1 MSPDA
6 DDGALI
12 ITFPRAWTAEQRLAF
27 MEDVAR
33 ALPRERWAH
42 VGALM
47 GTDSITAT
55 TPERRAVFARLT
67 ARRARQG
74 GRAGRVDS

>member
-1 MSPDA
+1 MRPTA
-6 DDGALI
+6 D
-12 ITFPRAWTAEQRLAF
+12 QRLAF

-47 GTDSITAT
+47 GTDSIDATA
-55 TPERRAVFARLT
+55 PERRAIFARLT
-67 ARRARQG
+67 ARLARGADGQDVVSVLVWTG
-74 GRAGRVDS
+74 